1 MDNLFNNIPIRA
13 TIGFLLLLLLTRLL
27 GKKQIGQITLFTY
40 ITGIAMGSIAGDM
53 VVHTDVTILN
63 GTLGLGIW
71 AVMTFIVEYLSLKST
86 KARVLLDGEPTIVI
100 KKGQIMRDALKNLRL
115 NIDDVT
121 MLLRINNVFSVVDVE
136 YAIYEPNGQLS
147 VFKKAESG
155 QYLPSEII
163 SDGKI
168 VKRNLKELGLDE
180 EWLEKQLLTLGVT
193 LVDEVFYAELQKDGS
208 LYVMKY

>member
-1 MDNLFNNIPIRA
+1 MNNLFNIIPIRA
-13 TIGFLLLLLLTRLL
+13 AIGFLILLLLTRLL

-63 GTLGLGIW
+63 GTMGLGIW
-71 AVMTFIVEYLSLKST
+71 AALTFAVEYISLKST
-86 KARVLLDGEPTIVI
+86 KARVMLDGEPTIVI

-121 MLLRINNVFSVVDVE
+121 MLLRINNVFSIVDVE

-147 VFKKAESG
+147 VFKKTESV

-168 VKRNLKELGLDE
+168 VERNLKELGLDK
-180 EWLEKQLLTLGVT
+180 EWVEQQLIALGVK
-193 LVDEVFYAELQKDGS
+193 LVEEVFYAELQKDGS
-208 LYVMKY
+208 LYIIKN